1 MESPTFQRTRLA
13 AGALAL
19 AVAVA
24 LMAVKFQAWRLTG
37 SSAILSDALESIINV
52 IAGGFALVSV
62 WVAARPPDE
71 EHPYGHGKIEYFS
84 AGFEG
89 ALIVLAAMGIFY
101 TGGRRILHP
110 QPMPHLDTG
119 LWLLCAAALVNGLTG
134 FLLLRVGGRTRSLT
148 LVADGRHLLTDV
160 YTSVGV
166 VAGLLVVKLT
176 GRLWLD
182 GLVACLVGLQIL
194 STGGRLMREAV
205 FGLMDRTDPAIIDRL
220 AAHLNAHRRPY
231 WIDIHELRCRQAG
244 RMTYI
249 SLHLILPRDLILE
262 AAHEEAKRLE
272 DLLIAFFDNA
282 ASVVIHMDP
291 CRDVNCV
298 DCLRDPCHLRSAPG
312 RVPAPWTRSLL
323 IGTAAS
329 HHRDTFPAVSAES
342 DR

>member
-1 MESPTFQRTRLA
+1 MESPVVQRTRLA
-13 AGALAL
+13 AGTLAL
-19 AVAVA
+19 AVALA

-37 SSAILSDALESIINV
+37 SSAILSDALESMINV
-52 IAGGFALVSV
+52 VAGAFALASV
-62 WVAARPPDE
+62 WIAARPPDDD
-71 EHPYGHGKIEYFS
+71 HPYGHGKIEYFS

-89 ALIVLAAMGIFY
+89 ALIVLAAVGIFY

-110 QPMPHLDTG
+110 QPVPHLETG

-134 FLLLRVGGRTRSLT
+134 FLLVRIGRRTRSLT

-166 VAGLLVVKLT
+166 VAGLVVVKFT

-194 STGGRLMREAV
+194 ATGGRLVREAIY
-205 FGLMDRTDPAIIDRL
+205 GLMDRTDPGLVDRL
-220 AAHLNAHRRPY
+220 ADHLNARRRPY

-244 RMTYI
+244 RATYV

-262 AAHEEAKRLE
+262 AADDEAKRLE
-272 DLLIAFFDNA
+272 DQLMAFFDNE

-298 DCLRDPCHLRSAPG
+298 DCLRDPCHHRSAPG
-312 RVPAPWTRSLL
+312 RVPAPWTRTLL

-329 HHRDTFPAVSAES
+329 SGQTRPARTAES
-342 DR
+342 DG